1 MPPCS
6 GTPSLV
12 LFAGWAAPVATYLPC
27 REPYRLAEWE
37 MFLMVVL

>member
-1 MPPCS
+1 MLWDPIL
-6 GTPSLV
+6 G
-12 LFAGWAAPVATYLPC
+12 AIGGWAAPVATYLPC